1 MNVRL
6 ESLPALSLAAGALT
20 AAMALGSRSYFEYAM
35 FAVLVAASIF
45 IVLRGGR
52 RAPGTFLVGLSVAAA
67 SFFMTMTPPVPAEYV
82 GGGEALYTLSIDKT
96 FNGQASLRCEATA
109 LARDGKECRPFRCS
123 VIVMDVLSGLSEGDV
138 VCLRGEPE
146 PVGMFADVPY
156 MDAEEMFVRAGGIS
170 AVFKTSIDGVTVVG
184 RHDDIRLRMTS
195 LRDRAALALYS
206 SELPTDVS
214 STLATAL
221 LGADAPPPGVKERFR
236 SAGLSHLLCIS
247 GFHIFIIA
255 GMISFLLYPL
265 RLWSRVGRLRY
276 FLIILLVWLYVAFI
290 GFPLSAVRASVM
302 LSAFYVVR
310 LMQRELS
317 PYNTLALAVALM
329 IFVQPRCIFDP
340 GFQLSVTAVIG
351 ILLFADSF
359 NPVPRRHRALRYA
372 VALFLVPL
380 AATIAT
386 LPVVLAWFHR
396 VPLLSVPAN
405 ACASLL
411 FPPFMVLGAGEI
423 CLGLPF
429 SGILEWISGAMKKI
443 CDIADMSMPLYIDD
457 SVLFLSVAVLA
468 SLALAVHFRGRK
480 TALLFMLC
488 VEAMCVT
495 ACVRQKTADGLLV
508 CGDSRRTQ
516 VCFVS
521 NGRGAV
527 FTSKPIRKILFG
539 AGTFFE
545 GCGIEPDSVLINP
558 RADGSL
564 PFFLAAKGTS
574 ADSLSH
580 AEILVVDRS
589 FDGDAELL
597 VEKVAPETIVL
608 GADIK
613 PELRGVLTRNAGGR
627 TVVNISRKAYWR
639 PLPSSSMPLRK

>member
-255 GMISFLLYPL
+255 GMISFLLYP
-265 RLWSRVGRLRY
+265 
-276 FLIILLVWLYVAFI
+276 
-290 GFPLSAVRASVM
+290 ASVESCRQVTLFPYHPARM
-302 LSAFYVVR
+302 ALCGIHRLSSFCSTRLGHAFSFLR
-310 LMQRELS
+310 SQ
-317 PYNTLALAVALM
+317 ADAAGAVA
-329 IFVQPRCIFDP
+329 VQYSR
-340 GFQLSVTAVIG
+340 T
-351 ILLFADSF
+351 
-359 NPVPRRHRALRYA
+359 RRRSDDIRA
-372 VALFLVPL
+372 
-380 AATIAT
+380 
-386 LPVVLAWFHR
+386 
-396 VPLLSVPAN
+396 
-405 ACASLL
+405 ASLY
-411 FPPFMVLGAGEI
+411 FRPRFSALGYG
-423 CLGLPF
+423 
-429 SGILEWISGAMKKI
+429 SDWHS
-443 CDIADMSMPLYIDD
+443 
-457 SVLFLSVAVLA
+457 
-468 SLALAVHFRGRK
+468 AL
-480 TALLFMLC
+480 C
-488 VEAMCVT
+488 
-495 ACVRQKTADGLLV
+495 RQ
-508 CGDSRRTQ
+508 
-516 VCFVS
+516 F
-521 NGRGAV
+521 
-527 FTSKPIRKILFG
+527 
-539 AGTFFE
+539 
-545 GCGIEPDSVLINP
+545 
-558 RADGSL
+558 
-564 PFFLAAKGTS
+564 
-574 ADSLSH
+574 
-580 AEILVVDRS
+580 
-589 FDGDAELL
+589 
-597 VEKVAPETIVL
+597 
-608 GADIK
+608 
-613 PELRGVLTRNAGGR
+613 
-627 TVVNISRKAYWR
+627 
-639 PLPSSSMPLRK
+639 

>member
-1 MNVRL
+1 MNARL

-35 FAVLVAASIF
+35 LAVLVAASIF

-52 RAPGTFLVGLSVAAA
+52 RAPGTFLVGLSVAAV
-67 SFFMTMTPPVPAEYV
+67 SFFMTMTPLVPAEYV
-82 GGGEALYTLSIDKT
+82 GGGEALYTLGIDRT
-96 FNGQASLRCEATA
+96 FTGRASLRCEAIA
-109 LARDGKECRPFRCS
+109 LARDGKECEPFRCS

-138 VCLRGEPE
+138 VCLRGKPE
-146 PVGMFADVPY
+146 PVGKFADVPY

-170 AVFKTSIDGVTVVG
+170 AVFKTSIDGLTVVG
-184 RHDDIRLRMTS
+184 RHDDMRLRMTS

-206 SELPTDVS
+206 SELPAEVS

-276 FLIILLVWLYVAFI
+276 VFIILLVWLYVAFI

-340 GFQLSVTAVIG
+340 GFQLSVTAVLG

-359 NPVPRRHRALRYA
+359 NPVPRRHRVLRYV

-380 AATIAT
+380 AAMIAT

-423 CLGLPF
+423 FFGLPL
-429 SGILEWISGAMKKI
+429 SGILERIFGAIKRI
-443 CDIADMSMPLYIDD
+443 CDIADMSIPLYIDD

-468 SLALAVHFRGRK
+468 SLALAVHFRDRK

-488 VEAMCVT
+488 VAAMCVT

-516 VCFVS
+516 VCLVS

-527 FTSKPIRKILFG
+527 FTSKPSRKILFG

-574 ADSLSH
+574 TDSLAH
-580 AEILVVDRS
+580 AEILVVDCS

-613 PELRGVLTRNAGGR
+613 PELREAVVRNAGGKK
-627 TVVNISRKAYWR
+627 VVYIGRKAYWR
-639 PLPSSSMPLRK
+639 PLSSIAMPLRK